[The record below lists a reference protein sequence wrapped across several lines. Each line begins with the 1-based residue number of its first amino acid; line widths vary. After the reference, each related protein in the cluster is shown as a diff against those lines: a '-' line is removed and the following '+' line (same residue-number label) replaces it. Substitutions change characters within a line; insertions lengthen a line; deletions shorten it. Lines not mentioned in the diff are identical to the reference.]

1 MGYLSLTLLHWHTTA
16 VAGAEIK
23 VSSCHPSAKLAG
35 QSGGDAHDGTK
46 EHARVAPIPSTHAAQ
61 HLKPIPLA
69 PGTRPNPAITICQP
83 SRINPSIR
91 TIAPHARSTTPA
103 PNLGPTG
110 VGAAATL
117 RPSLPHHWSLGA
129 VFLMTSKAWTLNKC
143 AGLVVEAAEV
153 PDGGAADG
161 RRHPCPWRRAT
172 HTAPPSGWV
181 DGPARARP
189 PEPNFSRSTCS

>member
-1 MGYLSLTLLHWHTTA
+1 MPPFCQASRPKRWRRVRRHEGTCPCSADSRHTRA
-16 VAGAEIK
+16 LN
-23 VSSCHPSAKLAG
+23 SSSPSR
-35 QSGGDAHDGTK
+35 SI
-46 EHARVAPIPSTHAAQ
+46 R
-61 HLKPIPLA
+61 
-69 PGTRPNPAITICQP
+69 QP
-83 SRINPSIR
+83 SRIDPSIR

-172 HTAPPSGWV
+172 HTAPPSEWV